1 MGCVDVGLLR
11 HRWAA
16 LRLARRAGTDD
27 VLGLVLCRMF
37 PTRLASPLRHRK
49 GRARGRALVLPPS
62 VMLLEGTISVYA
74 TTVHNLFAGCWSVLL
89 VCWADRE
96 TILAVHAAVMA
107 GARRHQIKD
116 MLVSSTRY
124 CAGHY
129 LNAIAGC
136 SVAVLGPCWFIVI
149 LQFLS
154 SYYLLQRG
162 ECQPVQMCKVGSHDP

>member
-27 VLGLVLCRMF
+27 VLGLVLCRML

-62 VMLLEGTISVYA
+62 VMLLE
-74 TTVHNLFAGCWSVLL
+74 
-89 VCWADRE
+89 
-96 TILAVHAAVMA
+96 AVMA